1 MTNFELLQ
9 NVEFDNSYEHV
20 LDFDNATSQEEYFDD
35 KVVEVFDDFSV
46 VRPNEEIK
54 ISANFNSIVS
64 NYCRFVNTINGV
76 SKTFYAFITKKEYVN
91 PDVTRLFLEVDV
103 FQTYMFEYE
112 LKQSFVTREH
122 QDRFDTSGKML
133 FNREPENIEIGSEYE
148 VKSKEKILDI
158 ENGDPN
164 LIWVEWIASQPLA
177 QGNFSTSDPS
187 TYKNLCRPCKEL
199 SVDLGVY
206 VYLIPY
212 QINGDKGF
220 YTIDGTGSIVS
231 LDVDFIDSIIS
242 QSTASLSKRVLHYC
256 PIKYTLEDH
265 NNGYLIKFSSGYQ
278 QGETPTYPRADMLV
292 VTSNNP
298 NFGGIDLSS
307 MEGFFYL
314 NLYRIDEDNV
324 NDTLQKTFEPLTVD
338 VSTLSI
344 NNVKNIE
351 NEPKL
356 KSYPFSFSQVT
367 DNQSSPLKILNESI
381 TSEMPLKYRQSIGIQ
396 SKSKLFVDNYNG
408 DNGKFYNAI
417 NNTIAELP
425 LLNDAFISYMAS
437 NKASA
442 TTGVALNVGMGVATL
457 GLGILTG
464 GIGLIAGVGASMS
477 IGQRIAGDLIKKQ
490 DLKDTPDT
498 IRQAGNNAEFDI
510 IDNNFVVEFSEM
522 EIKSQFRQKAFDYL
536 FNYGYLANAF
546 KVPDTKSRYY
556 FNYVKTLGCNLKAN
570 LNNDIIEKLKSIYEN
585 GVSIWHF
592 INAETFK
599 GVFNYDYENLEMSI
613 HNSQNGGE

>member
-1 MTNFELLQ
+1 MTNLELLKDID
-9 NVEFDNSYEHV
+9 FDNSYEHV
-20 LDFDNATSQEEYFDD
+20 LDFESKEAQESFFDS
-35 KVVEVFDDFSV
+35 KVEMFFDEFST
-46 VRPNEEIK
+46 VRENEEVK
-54 ISANFNSIVS
+54 IDASFNSIIGL
-64 NYCRFVNTINGV
+64 NYCRYTNTINGV
-76 SKTFYAFITKKEYVN
+76 AKTFYAFITGKEYVN
-91 PDVTRLFLEVDV
+91 QSTTRLFLEVDV

-122 QDRFDTSGKML
+122 QNRFDTSGKML
-133 FNREPENIEIGSEYE
+133 FNREPENLEIGSEYD

-164 LIWVEWIASQPLA
+164 LIWVELIASQPLA
-177 QGNFSTSDPS
+177 QGSFSSSDPT
-187 TYKNLCRPCKEL
+187 TYKNLCMPCKEL
-199 SVDLGVY
+199 SVNLGVY
-206 VYLIPY
+206 VYLFPY
-212 QINGDKGF
+212 QINGGKRF
-220 YTIDGTGSIVS
+220 FTIDGTGSIVS
-231 LDVDFIDSIIS
+231 LNVVNLEDIIS
-242 QSTASLSKRVLHYC
+242 ASTALLSKRILHYC

-265 NNGYLIKFSSGYQ
+265 DNGYLIKFPSGYQ
-278 QGETPTYPRADMLV
+278 QGVTPTTPGADMRV
-292 VTSNNP
+292 VTANNT

-307 MEGFFYL
+307 IEGFYL

-324 NDTLQKTFEPLTVD
+324 NDTLQKTFKPLAVD
-338 VSTLSI
+338 ISTLSI
-344 NNVKNIE
+344 DNVKNIE

-356 KSYPFSFSQVT
+356 KSYPFTYNQVT
-367 DNQSSPLKILNESI
+367 DNQSSPLKILNENI

-457 GLGILTG
+457 GLGVLTG

-510 IDNNFVVEFSEM
+510 IDNNFVVEFSKM
-522 EIKSQFRQKAFDYL
+522 EIKSQFKQKAFDYL

-546 KVPDTKSRYY
+546 KVPNTKSRYY
-556 FNYVKTLGCNLKAN
+556 FNYIKTLGVNLKAN

-592 INAETFK
+592 RNAETFK
-599 GVFNYDYENLEMSI
+599 GIFNYDYENLEMSI
-613 HNSQNGGE
+613 HNGGV